1 MTSPAEPQ
9 DIVDPLVLL
18 SADRDEAHRRSDPWA
33 SLCVLATIAAGGSP
47 QGLPQGSP
55 QARVLV
61 LRNLDP
67 GLGIFINTSSPKHHQ
82 IEASRTVSVLI
93 YLASIGVQYRLDAR
107 LAAID
112 PETVRSSWNL
122 RPEIPKVMDWLYETR
137 VPQSTA
143 LDSREA
149 LLTLFEDVRGTLP
162 DTPVAP
168 PGASGYR
175 IEPNRIERLQ
185 LSGDRVHERDL
196 YEASSDGWSHR
207 VLVP

>member
-1 MTSPAEPQ
+1 MTTPANPQ
-9 DIVDPLVLL
+9 GIADPLALL
-18 SADRDEAHRRSDPWA
+18 SADRNEAQQRADPWA
-33 SLCVLATIAAGGSP
+33 SLCVLATIS
-47 QGLPQGSP
+47 PQGSP

-61 LRNLDP
+61 LRDLDP
-67 GLGIFINTSSPKHHQ
+67 GLGIFINMSSPKHHQ
-82 IEASRTVSVLI
+82 IEASGTVGILI

-112 PETVRSSWNL
+112 PETIRSSWTL

-149 LLTLFEDVRGTLP
+149 LLNLYEDVQSTLP
-162 DTPVAP
+162 DD
-168 PGASGYR
+168 PGAPDGATGYR
-175 IEPNRIERLQ
+175 INPSRIERLQ

-196 YEASSDGWSHR
+196 YIASSEAWSHH